1 MTIQTTEEG
10 YDYTF
15 FDKNYLE
22 LDGGIYDDPDISIS
36 EAVDEILQEE
46 GFSLKDAEV
55 IDYEALEMK
64 TEHAEKGVYRTGA
77 DGAELSEIY
86 F

>member
-1 MTIQTTEEG
+1 MVG

-46 GFSLKDAEV
+46 GWQEN
-55 IDYEALEMK
+55 EPPQP
-64 TEHAEKGVYRTGA
+64 EHHPNP
-77 DGAELSEIY
+77 
-86 F
+86 

>member
-1 MTIQTTEEG
+1 MVG

-55 IDYEALEMK
+55 TD
-64 TEHAEKGVYRTGA
+64 
-77 DGAELSEIY
+77 
-86 F
+86 